1 MSFLYLTQIII
12 VLLSLFIFSGCGDE
26 TNQKASSS
34 QTTPTLSSF
43 YPQIDEK
50 CVTCHSPNGQEA
62 DGPDMSTPQKFVE
75 NLVGKKQSD
84 YPNWYIT
91 SDCSQSLPFI
101 TAKDAN
107 RSTLMASLTQED
119 SDIMEKNYNCT
130 SSFNVHDVNH
140 ASIAKGTVLYNDLT
154 EWINAG
160 ALNN

>member
-1 MSFLYLTQIII
+1 MYSLTQIII
-12 VLLSLFIFSGCGDE
+12 VLFSLFILSGCGDE
-26 TNQKASSS
+26 ANQKTSSP

-62 DGPDMSTPQKFVE
+62 DGPDMSTPQKFTE
-75 NLVGKKQSD
+75 NLVRKKQSD
-84 YPNWYIT
+84 YPNWYPT

-101 TAKDAN
+101 TASDAN
-107 RSTLMASLTQED
+107 KSTLIASLTQED
-119 SDIMEKNYNCT
+119 SDIMEKENNCT
-130 SSFNVHDVNH
+130 SSFNVHDINH
-140 ASIAKGTVLYNDLT
+140 ESIAKGSALYNELT